1 MHLRA
6 HVFPPIDSLVCDIYV
21 MAPAGRHSSSSARV
35 PSVACEFA
43 GFGSRRRGQV
53 MELSNYELVRYPS
66 GQLVLMKGG
75 TNAQGLPS
83 SAPRDVVGVFSN
95 EAEAQSALAR
105 LVGGPGP
112 HAAPAPRGAL
122 RG

>member
-1 MHLRA
+1 
-6 HVFPPIDSLVCDIYV
+6 
-21 MAPAGRHSSSSARV
+21 
-35 PSVACEFA
+35 
-43 GFGSRRRGQV
+43 

-75 TNAQGLPS
+75 INAQGLPAS
-83 SAPRDVVGVFSN
+83 GPKDVVGVFTN

-105 LVGGPGP
+105 LAAGPGQG
-112 HAAPAPRGAL
+112 APPSTRSAL